1 LRIYLAG
8 PDVFQRGATA
18 LGAAKRAICARHGL
32 TGCFPLDNDLAP
44 GPDLPRRIYDANIAM
59 MERCDAIIA
68 NLTPFRGPNAD
79 DGTAFELGWFAARG
93 RPMMAY
99 LNDPRLLFERTP
111 SLDGWD
117 AEDQLVEDFGW
128 PLNLMLI
135 ASVEAAGGQ
144 VIRGDGNGDPR
155 SDLRAFERCVVTLA
169 RRLSSSLPPSS

>member
-1 LRIYLAG
+1 MKVYLAG
-8 PDVFQRGATA
+8 PDVFQRDAKA
-18 LGAAKRAICARHGL
+18 LGSAKQAICARHGL

-44 GPDLPRRIYDANIAM
+44 GPDLARRIYDANIAM
-59 MERCDAIIA
+59 MAGCDAIIA

-99 LNDPRLLFERTP
+99 LNDPRLLFDRTP
-111 SLDGWD
+111 SNEGWD
-117 AEDQLVEDFGW
+117 AEDQLVENFGW

-144 VIRGDGNGDPR
+144 VIRGDGSGDPR
-155 SDLRAFERCVVTLA
+155 RDLRAFEACVEALG
-169 RRLSSSLPPSS
+169 RRLSSW